1 MPFDSQ
7 SSNLPKSIWM
17 ISISQS
23 KNLQDWILIFK
34 NMKTYSLNDS
44 YSVSAPLGIRNTVG
58 NTRQLIVTTN
68 IGMFTPFHDN
78 GVRFGNEI
86 ILLLVKSAFLFCF
99 VLFWLYRT
107 VKRFSRLQKSRT
119 IERVNRQI
127 YIQDI
132 LNHCCYCY
140 LALKRKWQVLIFWK
154 RSL

>member
-68 IGMFTPFHDN
+68 IGMFTRFHDN

-86 ILLLVKSAFLFCF
+86 ILLLV
-99 VLFWLYRT
+99 RT